1 MAKMTEQEA
10 WELDEILTSTD
21 PKTGINGTGFISR
34 RDARILG
41 LDDLSINYLMTKA
54 QAAQKSPAQI
64 IGELVREK
72 IAASV

>member
-10 WELDEILTSTD
+10 WELDELLTRSD
-21 PKTGINGTGFISR
+21 PRVGINGTGFISR

-41 LDDLSINYLMTKA
+41 LDDLSINYLMTRA
-54 QAAQKSPAQI
+54 QAAHKSPAQI

>member
-10 WELDEILTSTD
+10 WELDEILTRTD
-21 PKTGINGTGFISR
+21 PKIGINGTGFISR
-34 RDARILG
+34 RDVRIMG

-54 QAAQKSPAQI
+54 QAAHKSPAQI